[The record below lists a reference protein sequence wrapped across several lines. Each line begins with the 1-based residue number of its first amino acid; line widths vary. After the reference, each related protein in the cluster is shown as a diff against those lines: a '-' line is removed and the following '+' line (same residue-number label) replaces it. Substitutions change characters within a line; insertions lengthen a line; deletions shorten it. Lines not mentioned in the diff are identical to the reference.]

1 MVNETF
7 IKDLNKVFNKNTIST
22 ELSPGSPRRYEP
34 EQGVRKH
41 NERIHSE
48 SRHADH
54 YKNLPFTFS
63 NVAKPKSSTVK
74 FCANC
79 GVATYVHKN
88 AVGIIC
94 SACNKYSKL
103 LEEPIND

>member
-7 IKDLNKVFNKNTIST
+7 VKDLSKALAKDTIST
-22 ELSPGSPRRYEP
+22 ELSPGTPRRYEP

-41 NERIHSE
+41 NERIHAE

-63 NVAKPKSSTVK
+63 KPEKSKGKCLK

-79 GVATYVHKN
+79 NTDVIVNKN

-94 SACNKYSKL
+94 RACNKFSKL
-103 LEEPIND
+103 LEEV

>member
-7 IKDLNKVFNKNTIST
+7 IKDLKKVFKNDTIST

-34 EQGVRKH
+34 EKGVRKH

-63 NVAKPKSSTVK
+63 KVPQARGSVVK
-74 FCANC
+74 FCSNC
-79 GVATYVHKN
+79 GSASYVHKN

-94 SACNKYSKL
+94 NSCNKYASL
-103 LEEPIND
+103 LEEPLND